1 MKRSKHHSILAWSL
15 GFGLLAGAALPAP
28 AVAAVHREAALGAE
42 GELYQ
47 VRAGSYGSLFP
58 KGTPNGTASRTPVAA
73 ATPVLA
79 LEVSRPGEAPQ
90 RLLVPGTDTPDV
102 ESSPSLVVE
111 ESSNAVFLVWEIRHN
126 AIHSLL
132 KLSSFDGANW
142 SEPIEVGKNPSSLKT
157 APQLAIT
164 RDAYTK
170 ATPQGETVTRQRTI
184 LHLIW
189 AEEQGGDDVYKT
201 RYTPLVVEK
210 GSQLGPSPVYDL
222 NVYQDA
228 GGSFEAV
235 VEGGPSDLVRTP
247 VIQSG
252 RDGRTVVVAFADA
265 ETRRI
270 VTVEIDSL
278 PAELS
283 RLADGARA
291 QIVDLG
297 NRHSYPTNRQAMA
310 TMAAQVRTG
319 IVAIGG
325 AFHPEVVQSIAERI
339 HDLVVDSAAKGR
351 NLVSLAEEARAQIV
365 DLGAKLSGRG
375 LRHQQNTS
383 TTAIVSEIVESTFE
397 PEVGTEESVASHLIQ
412 FRVASSRPTP
422 QVGGGDIRIFVSEN
436 GEQLILA
443 WAQADRVRYR
453 SSQGEGWTD
462 IRELVLSENLTQ
474 QKAFEIL
481 EQRVRGH

>member
-1 MKRSKHHSILAWSL
+1 MKRSRNSSILAWSL
-15 GFGLLAGAALPAP
+15 GFGLMACAAS
-28 AVAAVHREAALGAE
+28 AAVHREAALGAE

-58 KGTPNGTASRTPVAA
+58 NGTGARTFPTAS
-73 ATPVLA
+73 TPVLA
-79 LEVSRPGEAPQ
+79 LEISRPGAAVQ
-90 RLLVPGTDTPDV
+90 RLLVPGTDNPDV

-111 ESSNAVFLVWEIRHN
+111 ESSQAIFLVWEIRIN
-126 AIHSLL
+126 SIHSIL
-132 KLSSFDGANW
+132 KVSSFDGEHW
-142 SEPIEVGKNPSSLKT
+142 SEPIEVSRNPSSLKT

-164 RDAYTK
+164 RDAYSTVS
-170 ATPQGETVTRQRTI
+170 PQGEPVARQRTI

-189 AEEQGGDDVYKT
+189 AEEQGGNDVYKA

-210 GSQLGPSPVYDL
+210 GLQLGRSPVYDL
-222 NVYQDA
+222 NVYQNTGAFEVVAA
-228 GGSFEAV
+228 GA
-235 VEGGPSDLVRTP
+235 PSGLIRTP

-265 ETRRI
+265 ETHRLT
-270 VTVEIDSL
+270 TVEIDSL

-297 NRHSYPTNRQAMA
+297 ARHSYPANRAA
-310 TMAAQVRTG
+310 MAAQVRTG
-319 IVAIGG
+319 IVQIGG

-375 LRHQQNTS
+375 LRHQQNSSTS
-383 TTAIVSEIVESTFE
+383 AIVSEIVESTFE
-397 PEVGTEESVASHLIQ
+397 PEANPEAGTEESRASHLIQ
-412 FRVASSRPTP
+412 FRLASSRPLP
-422 QVGGGDIRIFVSEN
+422 QLGAGDIRVFVSEN

-443 WAQADRVRYR
+443 WVQGDRVKYR

-474 QKAFEIL
+474 QKAFDIL